1 MRSASPVSGVSPV
14 AAAQHGGA
22 TYFLGPGQGI
32 NSLSHA
38 FNSPGSRNESRTG
51 RSQFTAGTVPLRSR
65 FLPDQ
70 LREELRR
77 RHYLI
82 HAQVDPEQDLV
93 DLPEMVQRF
102 HSLFPLE
109 DVNREDEMP
118 STSFGVR
125 TMVFKGISSSD
136 SQAYA
141 IRRIDSRQVI
151 PTAEL
156 ATTAVEAVER
166 WAPFARHPHIAA
178 IRESFV
184 SREVEDSAA
193 LFFVHDY
200 YPAALTLQTLHLQQ
214 EQAGGVVHLTVNEE
228 QLWSY
233 MVQLA
238 TLLRAVHGAGLYFRP
253 GGLHPSKVILTSKG
267 RIRVSG
273 VGILDVLHGDPADDP
288 RIFQREDLAG
298 CGRLILA
305 LACGSAANAS
315 LEFMGSHY
323 STDLVR
329 VTQALLASSPEKSDG
344 GGISSVRQL
353 YTVLADHMFSEIEN
367 VHIQN
372 DEIMNELSKET
383 ENGRLLRILVKLGM
397 MNERPENEMDPAWSE
412 TGDRYLLKLFRDF
425 VFHQTSEEGTPVIDW
440 GHVIECLN
448 KLDAGVPEK
457 LILLSRDERSMLI
470 ASYADLKRCLETV
483 YQELLARASGDKGRQ
498 ALPHSMLM
506 QSQARLSQRQHAA

>member
-1 MRSASPVSGVSPV
+1 V
-14 AAAQHGGA
+14 AAATHGGA

-32 NSLSHA
+32 SSLSHA
-38 FNSPGSRNESRTG
+38 FGSPGGRNESRSVRG
-51 RSQFTAGTVPLRSR
+51 QHSSPAGTVPFGSR
-65 FLPDQ
+65 FIPDQ

-77 RHYLI
+77 RHSLF
-82 HAQVDPEQDLV
+82 HAQLDPEQDLV

-102 HSLFPLE
+102 HSLYPLE
-109 DVNREDEMP
+109 DVNREDEIP
-118 STSFGVR
+118 STAFGVR
-125 TMVFKGISSSD
+125 TMIFKGISSSD
-136 SQAYA
+136 GQAYA

-184 SREVEDSAA
+184 SREVEDTAA

-200 YPAALTLQTLHLQQ
+200 YPAAFTLQAFHLQQ
-214 EQAGGVVHLTVNEE
+214 DQASAVVHLTANEE

-233 MVQLA
+233 LVQLA
-238 TLLRAVHGAGLYFRP
+238 TVLRSVHGAGLYFRP
-253 GGLHPSKVILTSKG
+253 GGLHPSKIILTSKG

-305 LACGSAANAS
+305 LACGSTANAS

-323 STDLVR
+323 SSDLVR
-329 VTQALLASSPEKSDG
+329 ITQALLASSPDKPEG
-344 GGISSVRQL
+344 GGISSIRQL
-353 YTVLADHMFSEIEN
+353 HNVLADRMFSEIEN
-367 VHIQN
+367 VHMQN
-372 DEIMNELSKET
+372 DEMMNELSKET

-397 MNERPENEMDPAWSE
+397 MNERPENDMDPGWSE

-440 GHVIECLN
+440 GHIIECLN

-457 LILLSRDERSMLI
+457 IILMSRDERSLLV
-470 ASYADLKRCLETV
+470 ASYQDLKRCLEQV
-483 YQELLARASGDKGRQ
+483 YQELLLRASGGDKARQ
-498 ALPHSMLM
+498 ALLM
-506 QSQARLSQRQHAA
+506 QSPGRLSQR